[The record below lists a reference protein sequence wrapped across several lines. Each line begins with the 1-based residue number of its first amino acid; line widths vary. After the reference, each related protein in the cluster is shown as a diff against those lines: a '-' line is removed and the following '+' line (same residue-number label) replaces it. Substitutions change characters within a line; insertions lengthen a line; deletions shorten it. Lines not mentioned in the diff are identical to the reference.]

1 MKIASHTDEFS
12 FFDFEIANRRKFII
26 FLSFLKL
33 KRKEGRKEGWGYR
46 IISAIFDESQL
57 VLISIDG

>member
-33 KRKEGRKEGWGYR
+33 KGRKEGRKGGDTELFLQFLTNR
-46 IISAIFDESQL
+46 I
-57 VLISIDG
+57 